1 MTKTTTKKGFVLPQP
16 YEHLLGY
23 VQDTYL
29 RREWRSELKKLLKEV
44 DSHKKYVSFY
54 ETCLEKGER
63 YMGVDEFKD
72 EEIEEEFIRY
82 EEDYISCDSSVRFI
96 NLCVK
101 NYKLFQNQSEG
112 KLDGLEKRIFGH
124 LQHQFNQVKV
134 KFELFK
140 KGHLVGG
147 VI

>member
-1 MTKTTTKKGFVLPQP
+1 MTKTTTKKGFILPQP
-16 YEHLLGY
+16 YEVLLGY
-23 VQDTYL
+23 VQNTYL
-29 RREWRSELKKLLKEV
+29 RRDYRSNLKKILKEIE
-44 DSHKKYVSFY
+44 SHRQNVSFY

-82 EEDYISCDSSVRFI
+82 EEGYKSCNSSVRYI
-96 NLCVK
+96 KVCVK
-101 NYKLFQNQSEG
+101 NYGIFQKQSEVQ
-112 KLDGLEKRIFGH
+112 LDALERRIFGH
-124 LQHQFNQVKV
+124 IQHQFNQVKV
-134 KFELFK
+134 KFEVFK

>member
-1 MTKTTTKKGFVLPQP
+1 MTTTTRGFVLPQP
-16 YEHLLGY
+16 YEVLLGY
-23 VQDTYL
+23 IQDTYL
-29 RREWRSELKKLLKEV
+29 RRDYRSDLKKCLKEV
-44 DSHKKYVSFY
+44 ESHRKYVSFY

-82 EEDYISCDSSVRFI
+82 EEDYRSCNSSVRYI
-96 NLCVK
+96 KLCVK
-101 NYKLFQNQSEG
+101 NYKLYQKDSEV
-112 KLDGLEKRIFGH
+112 KLEGVERKIFEH
-124 LQHQFNQVKV
+124 IRNQFNSVQI
-134 KFELFK
+134 KFDLFK